1 MIDHTHDDEMPL
13 EPRLAELARDYHR
26 PPAAPR
32 EAMWARIE
40 AARRAERGA
49 VAASVPAA
57 TPATVVA
64 PADNVRVIPIDAA
77 RSRRRA
83 ARPWLLVATGI
94 AAGLLFGV
102 TVERFR
108 NGDTDNGGQP
118 TTVATS
124 GAPNAAAPGSG
135 AVLATTPGATVI
147 AQPSVADTGA
157 TREAATPRD
166 ARRIATPSVP
176 RYAQRDAAPRD
187 ATPRGTSPSIID
199 ATPNRAL
206 YQAAAVQTLSQ
217 AEAILVAYR
226 AGGMDAAEARQ
237 LGRWA
242 RDVLSST
249 RLLLD
254 SPAARD
260 PELQRLLG
268 DLELLLAQLV
278 QLAGSALTPEE
289 RELIDQGLRAR
300 DLLPRIRSAVP
311 AGAAASTE

>member
-1 MIDHTHDDEMPL
+1 MIDHDIHDDDTPL
-13 EPRLAELARDYHR
+13 EPRLAELARDYNR

-49 VAASVPAA
+49 VAASVPAT
-57 TPATVVA
+57 TPATVGTTRDSV
-64 PADNVRVIPIDAA
+64 VVSIDAA
-77 RSRRRA
+77 RSRRRS
-83 ARPWLLVATGI
+83 ARPWAFVAAGL

-102 TVERFR
+102 AVERFR
-108 NGDTDNGGQP
+108 RGEVVEGNGGP
-118 TTVATS
+118 SIAVTTPV
-124 GAPNAAAPGSG
+124 APNAAAPESG
-135 AVLATTPGATVI
+135 AVQATMPDESIAPASPSATV
-147 AQPSVADTGA
+147 ARRDSG
-157 TREAATPRD
+157 ATPRPV
-166 ARRIATPSVP
+166 APRTPRVAAPEAPRFAQREPRTSVP
-176 RYAQRDAAPRD
+176 AGTRDA
-187 ATPRGTSPSIID
+187 SQ
-199 ATPNRAL
+199 AL
-206 YQAAAVQTLSQ
+206 YRAAAVQTLTQ
-217 AEAILVAYR
+217 AEAVLVAYR
-226 AGGMDAAEARQ
+226 AGTLDTAQASQ

-249 RLLLD
+249 RLLID

-278 QLAGSALTPEE
+278 QLSGSRLTPDE

-311 AGAAASTE
+311 AGTAASTE

>member
-1 MIDHTHDDEMPL
+1 MIDHDTNDDMPL
-13 EPRLAELARDYHR
+13 EPRLAELARDYNR

-49 VAASVPAA
+49 VAASVPAT
-57 TPATVVA
+57 TPATVTTRDSV
-64 PADNVRVIPIDAA
+64 VVSIDAA
-77 RSRRRA
+77 RSRRRS
-83 ARPWLLVATGI
+83 ARPWAFVAAGL

-102 TVERFR
+102 AVERFR
-108 NGDTDNGGQP
+108 NGAAPEGNGGP
-118 TTVATS
+118 SVAVATPV
-124 GAPNAAAPGSG
+124 APNAAAPGSG
-135 AVLATTPGATVI
+135 TAQATTPDESLSTAAPSATV
-147 AQPSVADTGA
+147 AGRDTGA
-157 TREAATPRD
+157 TPRTIAPRTPRIAAPD
-166 ARRIATPSVP
+166 AP
-176 RYAQRDAAPRD
+176 RFAQREPAPRP
-187 ATPRGTSPSIID
+187 APRSPAPAGASD
-199 ATPNRAL
+199 AL
-206 YQAAAVQTLSQ
+206 YRAAAVQTLTQ
-217 AEAILVAYR
+217 AEAVLVAYR
-226 AGGMDAAEARQ
+226 AGTLDTAQASQ

-278 QLAGSALTPEE
+278 QISGSRLTPDE

-311 AGAAASTE
+311 AGTAASTE